1 MGDDKTFEPLPAQR
15 SCSYRMRL
23 EDVGRSLKCECIVTD
38 VFGRSAE
45 VAYAETGPILAGN
58 SIPSTLT

>member
-23 EDVGRSLKCECIVTD
+23 EDVGCSLKCECIVTD

-45 VAYAETGPILAGN
+45 LAYAETGPILAGKDH
-58 SIPSTLT
+58 SLTL